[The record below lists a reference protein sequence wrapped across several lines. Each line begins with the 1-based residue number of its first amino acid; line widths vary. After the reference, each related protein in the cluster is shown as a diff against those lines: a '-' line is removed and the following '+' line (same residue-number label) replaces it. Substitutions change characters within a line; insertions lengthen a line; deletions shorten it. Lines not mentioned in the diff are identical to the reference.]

1 MYSVDSSY
9 WVRLALNQLD
19 GPAARWSQ
27 SVAKRLKQSLWSEF
41 SSLLLERFGRD
52 QQESLI
58 RQLYHIRQTSIV
70 ADYVERFSELVD
82 QLIAYEHSTDPMYY
96 TIRFMD
102 GLHDNIRSIVLVQR
116 PSSLDTAYSL
126 ALLQEEV
133 AGPVFTRDSRHPDAG
148 FQWKPPP
155 PRAPYLYR
163 RLLLPIDRTLRLTPS
178 LQLRILGSLQPTSSQ
193 H

>member
-1 MYSVDSSY
+1 M
-9 WVRLALNQLD
+9 
-19 GPAARWSQ
+19 
-27 SVAKRLKQSLWSEF
+27 
-41 SSLLLERFGRD
+41 
-52 QQESLI
+52 I

-126 ALLQEEV
+126 ALL
-133 AGPVFTRDSRHPDAG
+133 
-148 FQWKPPP
+148 
-155 PRAPYLYR
+155 
-163 RLLLPIDRTLRLTPS
+163 
-178 LQLRILGSLQPTSSQ
+178 
-193 H
+193 

>member
-1 MYSVDSSY
+1 
-9 WVRLALNQLD
+9 
-19 GPAARWSQ
+19 
-27 SVAKRLKQSLWSEF
+27 
-41 SSLLLERFGRD
+41 
-52 QQESLI
+52 LI
-58 RQLYHIRQTSIV
+58 RQLYHIRQTSTV

-102 GLHDNIRSIVLVQR
+102 GLRDNIRSIVLVQR

-133 AGPVFTRDSRHPDAG
+133 VGTVFKRDSRRPEAG

-155 PRAPYLYR
+155 PWAP
-163 RLLLPIDRTLRLTPS
+163 LPLPAPPTADRPHPPTDAKPAAS
-178 LQLRILGSLQPTSSQ
+178 TSSQ

>member
-1 MYSVDSSY
+1 M
-9 WVRLALNQLD
+9 
-19 GPAARWSQ
+19 
-27 SVAKRLKQSLWSEF
+27 
-41 SSLLLERFGRD
+41 
-52 QQESLI
+52 I
-58 RQLYHIRQTSIV
+58 RQLYHIRQTSTV

-96 TIRFMD
+96 TIRFID

-133 AGPVFTRDSRHPDAG
+133 AGPVFTRDSRRPDAG

-155 PRAPYLYR
+155 PRVPLP
-163 RLLLPIDRTLRLTPS
+163 LPGFLLPVGRTLRLTPS

>member
-1 MYSVDSSY
+1 M
-9 WVRLALNQLD
+9 
-19 GPAARWSQ
+19 
-27 SVAKRLKQSLWSEF
+27 
-41 SSLLLERFGRD
+41 
-52 QQESLI
+52 I
-58 RQLYHIRQTSIV
+58 RQLYHIRQTSTV

-102 GLHDNIRSIVLVQR
+102 GLRDNIRSIVLVQR

-133 AGPVFTRDSRHPDAG
+133 AGPVFTRDSRCPDAG

-163 RLLLPIDRTLRLTPS
+163 RLLLPIDRTLRLTPN
-178 LQLRILGSLQPTSSQ
+178 LQLQNLGSQQPTSSL
-193 H
+193 HKRLTAVLAVSATDAPSVGILAISVPRRCNFMSCKN